1 MSAEEHGC
9 WEALYRI
16 EPWGDE
22 RADLHSA
29 HIVSTLANIH
39 RDTETAPN
47 PFTLGD
53 CLLRFGEESGPPPE
67 PSQEEVEAKIIEFMR
82 ARAK

>member
-1 MSAEEHGC
+1 MSAEEHGD

-29 HIVSTLANIH
+29 HVVATLANIH
-39 RDTETAPN
+39 RDTEARQE

-53 CLLRFGEESGPPPE
+53 FLLRFGAEPEPE
-67 PSQEEVEAKIIEFMR
+67 PSQEDVEAKIIEFMR
-82 ARAK
+82 AMAL